1 MEVANGP
8 WKVFVR
14 MDVNC
19 YKEMYLLQADQISV
33 TVPDGLTEDNL
44 QKFRML
50 LMLVSVIVTASL
62 PSTFATL
69 RNTTI
74 GTLLKQALINIW
86 NLSKNVV

>member
-44 QKFRML
+44 QN
-50 LMLVSVIVTASL
+50 S
-62 PSTFATL
+62 
-69 RNTTI
+69 
-74 GTLLKQALINIW
+74 GYY
-86 NLSKNVV
+86 

>member
-50 LMLVSVIVTASL
+50 LMLVSVIVTAS
-62 PSTFATL
+62 FAFDL
-69 RNTTI
+69 CHV
-74 GTLLKQALINIW
+74 KKYDYW
-86 NLSKNVV
+86 NCF